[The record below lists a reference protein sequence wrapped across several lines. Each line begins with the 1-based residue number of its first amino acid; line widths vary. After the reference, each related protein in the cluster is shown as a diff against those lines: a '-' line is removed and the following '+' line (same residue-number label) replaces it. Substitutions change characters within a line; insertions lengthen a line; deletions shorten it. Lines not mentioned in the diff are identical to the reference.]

1 MNTAQIKQLAADLVK
16 EVLDDMMVAD
26 LHDYTDDL
34 DLTDDLTDDEFEALG
49 HALQTIK
56 RNL

>member
-16 EVLDDMMVAD
+16 EVLNDMMVAD
-26 LHDYTDDL
+26 LYDYTDDL
-34 DLTDDLTDDEFEALG
+34 DLTDDELVALG